1 MEDDEYS
8 DNVDKTD
15 QHYVHG
21 DDTVEEPEG
30 EIVKFLGI
38 ADRLFVKCNSFVHR
52 YEYSVNVDGCQTWKK
67 VRTRGYCLR
76 KFLRIA
82 KIV

>member
-15 QHYVHG
+15 QHDVHG
-21 DDTVEEPEG
+21 DDTVEKPEW

-38 ADRLFVKCNSFVHR
+38 AD
-52 YEYSVNVDGCQTWKK
+52 
-67 VRTRGYCLR
+67 
-76 KFLRIA
+76 
-82 KIV
+82 

>member
-15 QHYVHG
+15 QHDVHG
-21 DDTVEEPEG
+21 DDTVEEPER

-38 ADRLFVKCNSFVHR
+38 AD
-52 YEYSVNVDGCQTWKK
+52 
-67 VRTRGYCLR
+67 
-76 KFLRIA
+76 
-82 KIV
+82 